1 MSADSFEECHLVD
14 LAQRGKAEQHFL
26 DGRLAQEPHPLFM
39 SRLLDLGCGATIQDH
54 LTDAIGQVQ
63 QLTDRR
69 SAFEPRSAALD
80 AARTFEELTRCPE
93 GGVQAGLLERRRLDT
108 NRTPAVR
115 ADEAD
120 QPLRHHTVECG
131 DELVWL
137 DS

>member
-26 DGRLAQEPHPLFM
+26 DGRFAQEPHPFLM

-63 QLTDRR
+63 QLTDRG
-69 SAFEPRSAALD
+69 SAFESRAAALD
-80 AARTFEELTRCPE
+80 ASSAFEELTCRRQGGIEARLFERC
-93 GGVQAGLLERRRLDT
+93 RLDT

-120 QPLRHHTVECG
+120 
-131 DELVWL
+131 
-137 DS
+137 